1 MSDPVVSG
9 GTNTSPLVA
18 TFDDMRKFSSEL
30 NLVQTY
36 LAEQSLRTAAMA
48 TSTDLLES
56 AILSPLTAVDAE
68 AKILLAATAYVT
80 QTARVT
86 VLHLFIDGAIIT
98 YDTADSALATA
109 VDAIYFVGGFVV
121 GAGVVVGVVVAGA
134 AAVAYGA
141 GVHLG
146 SQINEVVD
154 SAGDAIDAIGDAV
167 QENPWLLG
175 TVLLPGGAAALIGTG
190 AQAFAS
196 GYSPGDAANAANQ
209 KLMADFEN
217 LLAQVPDLEALKAW
231 AGENTDLVETLI
243 KFAPGLL
250 AGSSFMFGPL
260 ANAGLSGLTGGPWPP
275 LNYDQLVE
283 RIIVGGGRFGVFD
296 DNTGKPD
303 VSLMP
308 PDSFTDAED
317 EVVEQIVPTDLDSL
331 LKGSAEIDVN
341 GDPTKDGTGDFA
353 DIRIVDRVDAN
364 GNHSWIVQIPSTQN
378 WSPTPGD
385 APNDLTSDLAAE
397 AQHQTI
403 LLQAVKDAMAK
414 ADISSTDPVM
424 LSGFSLGG
432 ITAGLMASDPWVNS
446 HYNVTNVVTAGSSI
460 GNFDIPSTVDVLSF
474 EHEGDLVAATDGT
487 PNPATSNQVTVFDEP
502 PGTGEPHNALKYS
515 QTAGDFQDST
525 DPNAQYFTDS
535 TEQFFSGGTATVS
548 DYQATR

>member
-1 MSDPVVSG
+1 MSDPVISG

-18 TFDDMRKFSSEL
+18 TFDDMRNFSAEL

-36 LAEQSLRTAAMA
+36 LAEQSLRTAGMA
-48 TSTDLLES
+48 TSGDLLES
-56 AILSPLTAVDAE
+56 AILSPLTAADAE
-68 AKILLAATAYVT
+68 AKILLAAAAYVA

-86 VLHLFIDGAIIT
+86 VLHLFIDGAIVT

-121 GAGVVVGVVVAGA
+121 GAGAVVVAVVAGTA
-134 AAVAYGA
+134 AIAYGA
-141 GVHLG
+141 GVHIG

-154 SAGDAIDAIGDAV
+154 SAGDAVDAIGEAV
-167 QENPWLLG
+167 AENPWLLG
-175 TVLLPGGAAALIGTG
+175 TVLLPGGAASLIEAG
-190 AQAFAS
+190 ARGFAS
-196 GYSPGDAANAANQ
+196 GYSPGDAASAANQ
-209 KLMADFEN
+209 KLMADFET
-217 LLAQVPDLEALKAW
+217 LLAQLPDAAALQAW

-250 AGSSFMFGPL
+250 AGSTFMFGPL
-260 ANAGLSGLTGGPWPP
+260 VNAGLSGLTGGPWPP

-296 DNTGKPD
+296 DNTGQPN

-308 PDSFTDAED
+308 PDQFTDAEGA
-317 EVVEQIVPTDLDSL
+317 VVEQIVPTDLDSL
-331 LKGSAEIDVN
+331 LKGSAEIDAN
-341 GDPTKDGTGDFA
+341 GDPSKDGTGDFA
-353 DIRIVDRVDAN
+353 DIRIIDRVDAK
-364 GNHSWIVQIPSTQN
+364 GNHSFIVQIPSTQN

-397 AQHQTI
+397 AQHQTV

-414 ADISSTDPVM
+414 AGIASTDPVM

-446 HYNVTNVVTAGSSI
+446 NYNVTNVVTAGSSI

-487 PNPATSNQVTVFDEP
+487 PNPATSNQVTVFDTP
-502 PGTGEPHNALKYS
+502 PGTGEPHNALKYA
-515 QTAGDFQDST
+515 QTAGDFQESADPNAEYFSDST
-525 DPNAQYFTDS
+525 D
-535 TEQFFSGGTATVS
+535 QFFNGGTATVS

>member
-1 MSDPVVSG
+1 MGDPVVSG
-9 GTNTSPLVA
+9 GTNTAPLVA
-18 TFDDMRKFSSEL
+18 TFDDMRKFSTEL

-36 LAEQSLRTAAMA
+36 LAEQSLRTAGMA

-68 AKILLAATAYVT
+68 AKILLAAAAYAT

-86 VLHLFIDGAIIT
+86 VLHLFIDGAIVT

-109 VDAIYFVGGFVV
+109 VDGIHFAAGFVI
-121 GAGVVVGVVVAGA
+121 GAGVVVAGVVVGT
-134 AAVAYGA
+134 VAIVHSA
-141 GVHLG
+141 GVHVG
-146 SQINEVVD
+146 SQITELVD
-154 SAGDAIDAIGDAV
+154 SAGDAVDAIGAAV
-167 QENPWLLG
+167 GENPWLLG
-175 TVLLPGGAAALIGTG
+175 TVLLPGGAATLIGTG

-196 GYSPGDAANAANQ
+196 GYSPTDAANAANQ
-209 KLMADFEN
+209 RLMTEFEN
-217 LLAQVPDLEALKAW
+217 LLAQLPDAAALQAW
-231 AGENTDLVETLI
+231 AGENTGMVETLI
-243 KFAPGLL
+243 ALAPGIL
-250 AGSSFMFGPL
+250 AGSTYLFGPL
-260 ANAGLSGLTGGPWPP
+260 VNAGLSGLTGGPWPP

-283 RIIVGGGRFGVFD
+283 RIITGGDRFGVFND
-296 DNTGKPD
+296 DTGQPD

-308 PDSFTDAED
+308 PESFTDAEGA
-317 EVVEQIVPTDLDSL
+317 VVEQIVPTDLDSL
-331 LKGSAEIDVN
+331 LRGSGEIDAN
-341 GDPTKDGTGDFA
+341 GDPTEDGTGDFA

-397 AQHQTI
+397 AQHQTV
-403 LLQAVKDAMAK
+403 LLQAVKDAMAQ
-414 ADISSTDPVM
+414 AGISSTDPVM

-487 PNPATSNQVTVFDEP
+487 PNPATSNQVTVVDEP
-502 PGTGEPHNALKYS
+502 PGTGEPHNALKYAS
-515 QTAGDFQDST
+515 TADDFQNSS
-525 DPNAQYFTDS
+525 DPNAEYFTDS
-535 TEQFFSGGTATVS
+535 SDRFFSGGTATVY